1 METTR
6 TSSIERSGM
15 SGCLKRCPVLS
26 STGCDFRDLQVEV
39 EVEVEGGGGCGGGGG
54 GGGCA
59 GPPVPVQWWWRVRG
73 NQARRCLG
81 SICTGQSVSQ
91 SVRNQL

>member
-1 METTR
+1 MYYVGKQFNIISKKHGDSMVE
-6 TSSIERSGM
+6 
-15 SGCLKRCPVLS
+15 V
-26 STGCDFRDLQVEV
+26 VEV